1 MSHNVNNISLTMGYK
16 CPIINSADMNNQI
29 ETSIEQ
35 STSIDSTEPDPPDRL
50 ATSGSPTI
58 SEAQKHKLVKT
69 EPAKLGSFFVDS
81 KNIRIETFSDIEKC
95 KELWKELAQPKTL
108 FDTWEF
114 RYAFY
119 LAYRFV
125 PYFLVLKSATEKLAL
140 LPLWYDSEKKQYV
153 WFGSSWQEEVRF
165 FSKDPKLIPLLL
177 SNAPS
182 PLFLNAISSES
193 ATLGGGLVKFEN
205 DESKY
210 ILNISCFSN
219 HEDYLMTL
227 KKSDR
232 HSLRKDR
239 RRIESQG
246 SRIVI
251 DDFKDF
257 NQLVALAKKRFAGR
271 GGADWEDPRR
281 VDVFNQVMSLS
292 GVSYKARMISI
303 KIGEKIA
310 GVDLICLFNDTYFT
324 VKCGYDVAGFPG
336 IGNYMN
342 LVEIDDALKLG
353 MKKIDFLQN
362 NYTWKS
368 RWFESIPLF
377 KYEKN

>member
-1 MSHNVNNISLTMGYK
+1 
-16 CPIINSADMNNQI
+16 MNNQRAI
-29 ETSIEQ
+29 STEQ
-35 STSIDSTEPDPPDRL
+35 PTSIDSTEPEPPDRL
-50 ATSGSPTI
+50 ATLGSLTT

-69 EPAKLGSFFVDS
+69 EPAKLGSFFVGLR
-81 KNIRIETFSDIEKC
+81 KLRVEAFSDIEKC
-95 KELWKELAQPKTL
+95 RELWKELARPKTL

-119 LAYRFV
+119 LAYRFL
-125 PYFLVLKSATEKLAL
+125 PYFLLLKSSTENLAL
-140 LPLWYDSEKKQYV
+140 LPLWYDSEEKKYV

-165 FSKDPKLIPLLL
+165 FSKDPELLPLLL
-177 SNAPS
+177 SAAPA
-182 PLFLNAISSES
+182 PLFLNAISAES
-193 ATLGGGLVKFEN
+193 VVAAGSLVKFEA

-210 ILNISCFSN
+210 VLNISGFSN

-227 KKSDR
+227 RKSDR

-251 DDFKDF
+251 DEFADFE
-257 NQLVALAKKRFAGR
+257 QLVALAKKRFECK

-281 VDVFNQVMSLS
+281 IETFRQVIKLS
-292 GVSYKARMISI
+292 GASYKARMISI
-303 KIGEKIA
+303 KIGEKTA
-310 GVDLICLFNDTYFT
+310 GVDLICLLNDTYFT
-324 VKCGYDVAGFPG
+324 VKCGYDVAEFSG

-342 LVEIDDALKLG
+342 LVEIDDAIGLG

-377 KYEKN
+377 KYEKK

>member
-1 MSHNVNNISLTMGYK
+1 
-16 CPIINSADMNNQI
+16 MNNQI
-29 ETSIEQ
+29 SISTEQ
-35 STSIDSTEPDPPDRL
+35 STSIDSTEPEPPDRL
-50 ATSGSPTI
+50 ATSGSLTI

-69 EPAKLGSFFVDS
+69 EPAKLGSFFVGS
-81 KNIRIETFSDIEKC
+81 RKLTVETFSSIEKC
-95 KELWKELAQPKTL
+95 RELWRELAQPKTL

-119 LAYRFV
+119 LAYRFL
-125 PYFLVLKSATEKLAL
+125 PYFLVLKSADENLAL
-140 LPLWYDSEKKQYV
+140 LPLWYDNEENKYV

-165 FSKDPKLIPLLL
+165 FSKDPELLPLLL
-177 SNAPS
+177 SAAPA
-182 PLFLNAISSES
+182 PLSLNAISIES
-193 ATLGGGLVKFEN
+193 VKAAGGLVKFQA

-210 ILNISCFSN
+210 VLNISGFSN

-239 RRIESQG
+239 RRIESQS

-251 DDFKDF
+251 DEFADFD
-257 NQLVALAKKRFAGR
+257 QMVALAKKRFSGR

-281 VDVFNQVMSLS
+281 IETFRQVIRL
-292 GVSYKARMISI
+292 GGASYKARMISI
-303 KIGEKIA
+303 KIGKKTA

-324 VKCGYDVAGFPG
+324 VKCGYDVAEFPG

-342 LVEIDDALKLG
+342 LVEIDDAVRLG

-377 KYEKN
+377 KYEKK